1 MEREGKMQD
10 FRKLEVWRR
19 SHQFALDVYRMS
31 RQLPA
36 DERFGLSS
44 QIRRAASSIPANIA
58 EGCGRRGRTEL
69 RQFLHMSMGSA
80 SELEYLLLLMR
91 DLQMIE
97 AGKHREAE
105 AELIEIKRM
114 LAGLLQRLG
123 S

>member
-1 MEREGKMQD
+1 MEWEGEMQD
-10 FRKLEVWRR
+10 FRKLEVWHR
-19 SHQFALDVYRMS
+19 SHQFALEAYRIS
-31 RQLPA
+31 RQLPV
-36 DERFGLSS
+36 EEHFGLSS

-80 SELEYLLLLMR
+80 SELEYLLLLTR
-91 DLQMIE
+91 DLHMIDVSNH
-97 AGKHREAE
+97 HRAE

-123 S
+123 P

>member
-1 MEREGKMQD
+1 MQD

-19 SHQFALDVYRMS
+19 SHQFVLRVYRLS

-44 QIRRAASSIPANIA
+44 QIRRAASAIPANIA
-58 EGCGRRGRTEL
+58 EGCGRRGRSEL
-69 RQFLHMSMGSA
+69 RQFLHISMGSA
-80 SELEYLLLLMR
+80 NELEYFLLLAQ
-91 DLQMIE
+91 DLQLIDIV
-97 AGKHREAE
+97 AHREAE
-105 AELIEIKRM
+105 AELLEIKRM

>member
-1 MEREGKMQD
+1 MQD

-19 SHQFALDVYRMS
+19 SHQFVLHVYRIS

-36 DERFGLSS
+36 EERFGPSS

-69 RQFLHMSMGSA
+69 RQFLQMSMGSA
-80 SELEYLLLLMR
+80 SELEYLLLLAR
-91 DLQMIE
+91 DLQMID
-97 AGKHREAE
+97 APKHREAE
-105 AELIEIKRM
+105 EELIEIKRM

-123 S
+123 P

>member
-1 MEREGKMQD
+1 MQD

-19 SHQFALDVYRMS
+19 SHQFVLEVYRIS
-31 RQLPA
+31 RQLPV

-44 QIRRAASSIPANIA
+44 QIRRAASSIPSNIA

-80 SELEYLLLLMR
+80 SELEYLLLLTR
-91 DLQMIE
+91 DLHMIDI
-97 AGKHREAE
+97 AKHHGAE
-105 AELIEIKRM
+105 AELIEIKKM

-123 S
+123 P